1 MTTAPTLTLGS
12 ACSLPETEQQTIQ
25 HLWEAILRCEHP
37 AKDALLEVLPGNI
50 HRVKLL
56 ADALEAYPPIF
67 EERVLGARKRDL
79 DTLVDLLGK
88 ANDANF
94 EMFLPTRALAG
105 RTLVMAELNLW
116 RLFTYVCDEIC
127 TEAPG
132 EPTPVKDQVDD
143 WLHGCVFT
151 LLAEDVLGT
160 IAMDEMEDRE
170 IRKGAVTKLVHIW
183 ENYLTWAVRDFFPLL
198 QATWEA
204 RRRIR
209 VSVGTLL
216 GASEIMRLMQAGCD
230 PEFVG
235 FFAHQELSED
245 ERMAFHEFLIGV
257 TTEQIHSL
265 EQFMEISGKA
275 SLSPEEAQQ
284 ALGQELSHPEDSHL
298 GVGAYQ
304 FFRERFLQAAS
315 RRLRKL
321 PGPKKTAEEYVVL
334 YFLRQEISAKQNN
347 HG

>member
-1 MTTAPTLTLGS
+1 MTLPTLPLGDS
-12 ACSLPETEQQTIQ
+12 CSLPEAEQHTIQ
-25 HLWEAILRCEHP
+25 KLWEAILRCEHP
-37 AKDALLEVLPGNI
+37 SREALLEIIPSSI
-50 HRVKLL
+50 QRVKGL

-67 EERVLGARKRDL
+67 EERVLGARQRDL
-79 DTLVDLLGK
+79 ATLVDLLGQ
-88 ANDANF
+88 ATDANL

-116 RLFTYVCDEIC
+116 RLLSYVCEEIC
-127 TEAPG
+127 TETEG

-151 LLAEDVLGT
+151 RLADDVLGSM
-160 IAMDEMEDRE
+160 AMDEKLDHDLRQA
-170 IRKGAVTKLVHIW
+170 AVQKLIYVW

-204 RRRIR
+204 RRSIR

-235 FFAHQELSED
+235 YFSHADLSND

-265 EQFMEISGKA
+265 EELMESTGKS
-275 SLSPEEAQQ
+275 SLSPVEAQK
-284 ALGQELSHPEDSHL
+284 ALGVKVALEDRGQV

-304 FFRERFLQAAS
+304 FFRERYLQAAA
-315 RRLRKL
+315 RRLRDL
-321 PGPKKTAEEYVVL
+321 PGPKKTAEEYVMM
-334 YFLRQEISAKQNN
+334 YFLRQELATPSTS
-347 HG
+347 